1 MTFTAWIYTVS
12 GVITCIGIVLIIK
25 STFGKTRYSTK
36 CGTTPS
42 QNATLVASSY
52 NGLNGDQGQAGLL
65 PRDPHEYA
73 KAMAP
78 KE

>member
-1 MTFTAWIYTVS
+1 MTFTAWIHTVS

-25 STFGKTRYSTK
+25 STFGKKRYLTK
-36 CGTTPS
+36 RGTTPS
-42 QNATLVASSY
+42 QNATFVASSY
-52 NGLNGDQGQAGLL
+52 NGLNSDQGQAGPL